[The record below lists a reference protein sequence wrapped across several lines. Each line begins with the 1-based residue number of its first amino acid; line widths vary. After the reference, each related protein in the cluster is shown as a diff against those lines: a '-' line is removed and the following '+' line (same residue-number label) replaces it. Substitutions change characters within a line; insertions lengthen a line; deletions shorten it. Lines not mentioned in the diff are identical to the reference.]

1 MTMLLMNSDEISW
14 VYRCPQ
20 ITQTLFGGGVSLCQV
35 FHFGPKMSTRYSR
48 RTGATYLIQTRSYGF
63 VIFFL
68 IVMSIR
74 CVLAS
79 QQQLKED
86 GMYLYYWWGPS
97 VSLFIFAFNPDILF
111 HHWLC
116 QKKGRKS
123 SKGLRLNSSKEK
135 EVLLTAGL
143 CS

>member
-1 MTMLLMNSDEISW
+1 MRSLGCIGVLKS
-14 VYRCPQ
+14 
-20 ITQTLFGGGVSLCQV
+20 TQTLFGGA
-35 FHFGPKMSTRYSR
+35 FHSARFSILRPKMSTRYSR
-48 RTGATYLIQTRSYGF
+48 RTWATYLIQTRSYGF
-63 VIFFL
+63 VYFFL

-74 CVLAS
+74 CVLSS
-79 QQQLKED
+79 QQQLTED

-97 VSLFIFAFNPDILF
+97 VSLSIFTFNLDILF

-123 SKGLRLNSSKEK
+123 SKGLRLNRSKEK

-143 CS
+143 CSRS